1 MPIKASDDDPEKARR
16 FREAALPYLD
26 DAYTLARYLLR
37 NAADAEDAVQECY
50 LRAFRHFD
58 SYRGPAM
65 KPWLFA
71 ILRNVCRAEY
81 ARRATAPTS
90 AIEDVP
96 ESAEQA
102 PLWHEAEETP
112 EAQLLRRWD
121 ADTIR
126 RLVAALAE
134 PFRETFVLR
143 EIQNLSYR
151 EIAEVAEVPVGTVM
165 SRLARARAMLR
176 SAWLA
181 EEEQR
186 EMTCDEA
193 EVLLHALID
202 GELDAGHARE
212 VESHIAGCPRCA
224 AALRDYREMSKAIA
238 EAGVRY
244 TAPAALRQAYRGC
257 AAAAARRRRIA
268 APCCAA
274 LRWARRCRRWRRP
287 VWSRS
292 CCVRTTS
299 SASSRRSSRRI
310 CARCRP
316 AISPT

>member
-1 MPIKASDDDPEKARR
+1 MPVKIVDNDPEQTRR
-16 FREAALPYLD
+16 FRELALPYLD
-26 DAYTLARYLLR
+26 DVYTLARYLLR
-37 NAADAEDAVQECY
+37 DAADADDAVQECY

-81 ARRATAPTS
+81 ARRATTPTS
-90 AIEDVP
+90 TIDEVP
-96 ESAEQA
+96 ESAEQT

-112 EAQLLRRWD
+112 EAQLVRRWD

-134 PFRETFVLR
+134 PFREAFVLR

-186 EMTCDEA
+186 
-193 EVLLHALID
+193 
-202 GELDAGHARE
+202 
-212 VESHIAGCPRCA
+212 
-224 AALRDYREMSKAIA
+224 K
-238 EAGVRY
+238 
-244 TAPAALRQAYRGC
+244 
-257 AAAAARRRRIA
+257 
-268 APCCAA
+268 
-274 LRWARRCRRWRRP
+274 
-287 VWSRS
+287 
-292 CCVRTTS
+292 
-299 SASSRRSSRRI
+299 
-310 CARCRP
+310 
-316 AISPT
+316 